1 MVAYDISPI
10 SSESKT
16 FAVSSTCR
24 FEENFYE
31 FYVYDPDYR
40 GEFVRAHLYDH
51 EQYLRGLGPSADSHL
66 RTSLVSVLP
75 GSVITLVVAEYRDL
89 RSAKAVARRMAEDG
103 ARKLSKLASAVSST
117 ASPPLATA
125 APASFATVPFA
136 AKVPATTEPVS
147 AAPTRFTARA
157 PSATTAEPIT
167 TISAAALPP
176 SPPPPPSPPTTASA
190 VTPPPPPPSVR
201 GGYPSHPGWY
211 AMRRATCTETC
222 AAVDARGKRPCTVR
236 DTYTES
242 DRFANDSVVNTFTE
256 LVMHDEKYAVRP
268 LCSGSYSRN
277 MCVNHNG
284 KRFAT
289 NGSVTCQP
297 NVTYWHMPVKNSTN
311 HYCFNIDEL
320 PYYNISS
327 VDCDGEVYADDAYRA
342 CFCGLSGFT
351 YLGHGTCDD
360 PVGGKK
366 TTAAGTSY
374 TDMTCGYLCA
384 NWFNCTAFDIVFT
397 SQAGVCTVHHAH
409 GIGAT
414 TSGFSPAENAL
425 GAACYRKDGLTPPPP
440 RPPPPS
446 PPKPPPPP

>member
-1 MVAYDISPI
+1 MARAYQYALSALPIYLSILVIIGVMVAYDISPI

-103 ARKLSKLASAVSST
+103 ARKVYPGMSA
-117 ASPPLATA
+117 
-125 APASFATVPFA
+125 
-136 AKVPATTEPVS
+136 
-147 AAPTRFTARA
+147 
-157 PSATTAEPIT
+157 
-167 TISAAALPP
+167 
-176 SPPPPPSPPTTASA
+176 
-190 VTPPPPPPSVR
+190 
-201 GGYPSHPGWY
+201 Y
-211 AMRRATCTETC
+211 ETC